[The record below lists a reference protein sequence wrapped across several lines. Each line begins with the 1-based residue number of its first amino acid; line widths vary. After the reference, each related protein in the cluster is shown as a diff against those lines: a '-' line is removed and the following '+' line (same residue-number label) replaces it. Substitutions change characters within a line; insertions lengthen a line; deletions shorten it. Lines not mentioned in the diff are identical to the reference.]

1 LDIEGQLKLFR
12 YYFFTEWSD
21 KNRARLMDKTELRH
35 NLISNAEHLFE
46 KIDATGII
54 LEDFGAKT
62 FYLTFTH

>member
-1 LDIEGQLKLFR
+1 
-12 YYFFTEWSD
+12 
-21 KNRARLMDKTELRH
+21 MDKTELRH